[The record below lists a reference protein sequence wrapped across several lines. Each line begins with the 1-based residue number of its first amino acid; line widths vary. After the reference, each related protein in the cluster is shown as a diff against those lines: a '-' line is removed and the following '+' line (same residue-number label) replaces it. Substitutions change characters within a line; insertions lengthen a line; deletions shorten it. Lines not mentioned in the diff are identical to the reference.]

1 MEAVQNSPQ
10 HFYETTVII
19 NAALEDPQVEALI
32 TRIQDLI
39 ARANGSLESINR
51 WGRKRLT
58 YPIKKKNNGFYVHVE
73 FRAPGTI
80 VKALEHAYLLD
91 EQILR
96 FLTIK
101 LDKKALKAREL
112 GVRAFAAQAE
122 TAAAAQPVAA
132 VVAPAEEPK
141 SDAKAPLFAE
151 EPAA

>member
-1 MEAVQNSPQ
+1 MESV
-10 HFYETTVII
+10 HHLYETTVII
-19 NAALEDPQVEALI
+19 NAALEDPQVESVITRVQELI
-32 TRIQDLI
+32 TRNSGAIE
-39 ARANGSLESINR
+39 AVNR

-58 YPIKKKNNGFYVHVE
+58 YPIKKKNNGFYLNIE

-112 GVRAFAAQAE
+112 GPRIIPAPIAA
-122 TAAAAQPVAA
+122 PVIEDKPP
-132 VVAPAEEPK
+132 VE
-141 SDAKAPLFAE
+141 KAPLFAGE
-151 EPAA
+151 EPVA